1 MGDNALASNN
11 LAIAL
16 VHYPVYNK
24 HHEVVTS
31 ALTNLDQH
39 DIARSSKTF
48 GLDRFYIVTPSEEQ
62 RKLAERISGHW
73 QQGWGAG
80 YNPDRRQALDIV
92 RVTPTVASAVAD
104 FQSGFS
110 KPVKTAVTGAALR
123 SGSASLL
130 SFRELLQ
137 ETDQPY
143 LLLLGTGWGLTEEC
157 FTTADLI
164 LEPIAG
170 NGIYNHLSV
179 RSAAAIMLDR
189 LRGIEREDTKTH
201 KQSII
206 QEEGNQ

>member
-1 MGDNALASNN
+1 MTGNN

-16 VHYPVYNK
+16 VHHPVYNK

-73 QQGWGAG
+73 QHGWGAD
-80 YNPDRRQALDIV
+80 YNPDRKQALDIV
-92 RVTPTVASAVAD
+92 RVTPSIATAVED

-110 KPVKTAVTGAALR
+110 ETVKLVVTGAATR
-123 SGSASLL
+123 PGSIALAA
-130 SFRELLQ
+130 FRTLLQ
-137 ETDQPY
+137 DPDQPY
-143 LLLLGTGWGLTEEC
+143 LLLLGTGWGLTDEC
-157 FTTADLI
+157 FAAADIMLQ
-164 LEPIAG
+164 PIAG
-170 NGIYNHLSV
+170 NGMYNHLSV

-189 LRGIEREDTKTH
+189 IKGIERE
-201 KQSII
+201 
-206 QEEGNQ
+206 EA

>member
-1 MGDNALASNN
+1 MACNN
-11 LAIAL
+11 LALAL

-24 HHEVVTS
+24 HHEVITS

-62 RKLAERISGHW
+62 RKLAERICGHW

-80 YNPDRRQALDIV
+80 YNPDRKHALDII
-92 RVTPTVASAVAD
+92 RVVPTVATAVTD
-104 FQSGFS
+104 FQREFS
-110 KPVKTAVTGAALR
+110 KPVKIAVTGAVRRPGSTALLTLR
-123 SGSASLL
+123 SFL
-130 SFRELLQ
+130 R

-143 LLLLGTGWGLTEEC
+143 LLLLGTGWGLTDEC
-157 FTTADLI
+157 FSKADLI

-170 NGIYNHLSV
+170 NSTYNHLSV

-189 LRGIEREDTKTH
+189 LKGIDHEEIKTH
-201 KQSII
+201 KMSII

>member
-1 MGDNALASNN
+1 MTCNN

-24 HHEVVTS
+24 HREVVTS

-39 DIARSSKTF
+39 DIARSAKTF

-62 RKLAERISGHW
+62 RNLAERISGHW

-92 RVTPTVASAVAD
+92 HVTSSIASAAAD
-104 FQSGFS
+104 FQCGFD
-110 KPVKTAVTGAALR
+110 KTVKIAITGAARR
-123 SGSASLL
+123 SGAIPLIT
-130 SFRELLQ
+130 FKKLLQ
-137 ETDQPY
+137 EADQPY
-143 LLLLGTGWGLTEEC
+143 LLLLGTGWGLTEEI
-157 FTTADLI
+157 FSTSDII

-170 NGIYNHLSV
+170 SGTYNHLSV

-189 LRGIEREDTKTH
+189 LRGI
-201 KQSII
+201 
-206 QEEGNQ
+206 

>member
-1 MGDNALASNN
+1 MAINN

-24 HHEVVTS
+24 HREVVTS

-73 QQGWGAG
+73 QHGWGAD

-92 RVTPTVASAVAD
+92 RVIPSIASAVAD
-104 FQSGFS
+104 FQSEFS
-110 KPVKTAVTGAALR
+110 KPVKIAITGAAQR
-123 SGSASLL
+123 SGSTALAT
-130 SFRELLQ
+130 FRQLIQ
-137 ETDQPY
+137 ESDQPY

-157 FTTADLI
+157 FAAADLI

-189 LRGIEREDTKTH
+189 LRGTEREETHTH
-201 KQSII
+201 KPNII
-206 QEEGNQ
+206 QEEGTQ

>member
-1 MGDNALASNN
+1 MECNN
-11 LAIAL
+11 LGIAL
-16 VHYPVYNK
+16 VHYPVLNK

-73 QQGWGAG
+73 QQGWGAA

-92 RVTPTVASAVAD
+92 RVTPTIASAVAD

-110 KPVKTAVTGAALR
+110 KPVKIAITGAAHR
-123 SGSASLL
+123 SGSIALAT
-130 SFRELLQ
+130 FRKHLQ

-157 FTTADLI
+157 FATADFI

-170 NGIYNHLSV
+170 SGTYNHLSV

-189 LRGIEREDTKTH
+189 LKGTER
-201 KQSII
+201 
-206 QEEGNQ
+206 

>member
-1 MGDNALASNN
+1 MVYNPLANSN
-11 LAIAL
+11 LALAL

-73 QQGWGAG
+73 QQGWGAA
-80 YNPDRRQALDIV
+80 YNPDRKQALDIV
-92 RVTPTVASAVAD
+92 RVTPTLAAAAAD
-104 FQSGFS
+104 FQNGFN
-110 KPVKTAVTGAALR
+110 KPVRIAVTGAASR
-123 SGSASLL
+123 SGSTALIA
-130 SFRELLQ
+130 FRKLLQ

-143 LLLLGTGWGLTEEC
+143 LLLLGTGWGLTDEC
-157 FTTADLI
+157 FSTADLI

-189 LRGIEREDTKTH
+189 LRGIEREDT
-201 KQSII
+201 
-206 QEEGNQ
+206 

>member
-1 MGDNALASNN
+1 MSRNN

-73 QQGWGAG
+73 QLGWGSD
-80 YNPDRRQALDIV
+80 YNPDRKQALDIV
-92 RVTPTVASAVAD
+92 RVTASIASATED

-110 KPVKTAVTGAALR
+110 KPVKLAVTGAATR
-123 SGSASLL
+123 SGSTTLL
-130 SFRELLQ
+130 TFRKLLQ
-137 ETDQPY
+137 ESDQPY

-157 FTTADLI
+157 FKAADI
-164 LEPIAG
+164 VLEPISG
-170 NGIYNHLSV
+170 NGNYNHLSV

-189 LRGIEREDTKTH
+189 IRGIAREDT
-201 KQSII
+201 
-206 QEEGNQ
+206 

>member
-1 MGDNALASNN
+1 MACNN
-11 LAIAL
+11 LAVAL

-73 QQGWGAG
+73 QQGWGAD

-92 RVTPTVASAVAD
+92 RVTPSIASAIAD
-104 FQSGFS
+104 YQTGFS
-110 KPVKTAVTGAALR
+110 KPVKTAVTGAAQRPDSTPL
-123 SGSASLL
+123 GL
-130 SFRELLQ
+130 FRRLIQ
-137 ETDQPY
+137 DVDQPY
-143 LLLLGTGWGLTEEC
+143 LLLLGTGWGLTDEC
-157 FTTADLI
+157 FSAADLI

-170 NGIYNHLSV
+170 NETYNHLSV

-189 LRGIEREDTKTH
+189 LKGIERED
-201 KQSII
+201 I
-206 QEEGNQ
+206 QNSQTEYHTGGR